1 MGYSAAVGREP
12 DEPQRVLFLEPF
24 YGGSHRAFADGL
36 VAHSSH
42 RIELHTLP
50 ARFWK
55 WRMRGAALHFARR
68 IARPERYA
76 VLLVSDLMSAAD
88 LKALWGERC
97 PPIVLYLHENQL
109 SYPLPPGG
117 QVDLQF
123 GFTDVTSA
131 LAASAMVFNSHFHR
145 DSFFAALPRFLR
157 QMPDYVP
164 RWVPAALEAKAQ
176 VLYPGCRLPP
186 PAAAAVGGRS
196 ELAPPVGAVA
206 TAAAPAAAGGR
217 SERAP
222 PVVPAPAA
230 ARSLRNPA
238 AQMVPAPATVPPPG
252 PPPPRPPAL
261 PEAPPLVIWNH
272 RWEFDKQP
280 EAFFAALRRV
290 DAAGVAFRVAL
301 LGENF
306 QAVPQ
311 AFIKAQRWL
320 GARLV
325 HYGYEPDRGAYWEW
339 LRQGSVVVSTALQE
353 NFGIAVVEA
362 VAAGNYPLLP
372 HRLAYPEVIPERYHA
387 ACLYRDE
394 TELAAKLV
402 ALLAAPPV
410 TAPAGLAAAMERFSW
425 RLLAGRYDALLAAV
439 WRAAVR

>member
-1 MGYSAAVGREP
+1 MGYTSAVGREP
-12 DEPQRVLFLEPF
+12 DEAQRVLFLEPF

-196 ELAPPVGAVA
+196 ELAPPVVAVA
-206 TAAAPAAAGGR
+206 TAAPPSAAPAAPAAAGGR

-230 ARSLRNPA
+230 ARSRA
-238 AQMVPAPATVPPPG
+238 AALLPATPPPAGAAAVGGLSEPVPP
-252 PPPPRPPAL
+252 
-261 PEAPPLVIWNH
+261 
-272 RWEFDKQP
+272 
-280 EAFFAALRRV
+280 
-290 DAAGVAFRVAL
+290 
-301 LGENF
+301 
-306 QAVPQ
+306 
-311 AFIKAQRWL
+311 
-320 GARLV
+320 
-325 HYGYEPDRGAYWEW
+325 
-339 LRQGSVVVSTALQE
+339 VV
-353 NFGIAVVEA
+353 A
-362 VAAGNYPLLP
+362 VATAGPQRLP
-372 HRLAYPEVIPERYHA
+372 RACRSRGPE
-387 ACLYRDE
+387 
-394 TELAAKLV
+394 
-402 ALLAAPPV
+402 
-410 TAPAGLAAAMERFSW
+410 
-425 RLLAGRYDALLAAV
+425 
-439 WRAAVR
+439 

>member
-1 MGYSAAVGREP
+1 MGYNSAVGREP
-12 DEPQRVLFLEPF
+12 DEPPRVLFLEPF

-196 ELAPPVGAVA
+196 EPAPPVGAVA
-206 TAAAPAAAGGR
+206 TAAPPPAAPAAAGGR

-230 ARSLRNPA
+230 
-238 AQMVPAPATVPPPG
+238 VPPPG
-252 PPPPRPPAL
+252 PPLPRPPAL
-261 PEAPPLVIWNH
+261 PEVAPLVIWNH

-280 EAFFAALRRV
+280 EVFFAALRRV

-311 AFIKAQRWL
+311 AFIEAQRWL

-325 HYGYEPDRGAYWEW
+325 QYGYEPDRGAYWEW

-402 ALLAAPPV
+402 ALLAAPRV
-410 TAPAGLAAAMERFSW
+410 IAPAGLAAAMERFSW
-425 RLLAGRYDALLAAV
+425 RLLAERYDALLAAV
-439 WRAAVR
+439 GRAARRSGDPAPGT